1 MSDLEGLT
9 SDERVQL
16 LGAWKLKLFFGP
28 FALLPPLFCRQSEI
42 TGSLN
47 LNSIDEF

>member
-28 FALLPPLFCRQSEI
+28 FALLSPLFCRQSEI

>member
-1 MSDLEGLT
+1 MADLEGLT

-28 FALLPPLFCRQSEI
+28 FDLLPPLFRRQSEI
-42 TGSLN
+42 TGSLI
-47 LNSIDEF
+47 LNPIDEF

>member
-28 FALLPPLFCRQSEI
+28 FALLSPLFCRQSEI
-42 TGSLN
+42 TGSLI

>member
-28 FALLPPLFCRQSEI
+28 FALPSPLFCRQSEI
-42 TGSLN
+42 TGSLI